1 MLKFPIGWADKCTE
15 TASKARTAKMKIKPG
30 LRMESPSRTKLYT
43 ICGLK
48 LDGTEGTVKLTAKR
62 DSHARSLVQLFA
74 NTVTYE
80 ETNDLSNA
88 QFPSDENWE
97 LRIEHWPGTC
107 LQIFSGIRYR
117 KSLLPFL
124 KTRTSSQFPQYIR
137 TEAGVCLGS
146 SER

>member
-1 MLKFPIGWADKCTE
+1 MGP
-15 TASKARTAKMKIKPG
+15 R
-30 LRMESPSRTKLYT
+30 
-43 ICGLK
+43 
-48 LDGTEGTVKLTAKR
+48 TVKLTAKR

-80 ETNDLSNA
+80 ETNDLTNA

-137 TEAGVCLGS
+137 TELEYASVHLNEKTTAVKAVRQGAHAEARGS
-146 SER
+146 STFDRIDKRSRAAV